1 MAGSSRMVFAST
13 FLATMVHCC
22 LASVAKAGGKL
33 SQEHYIDDHHS
44 YEYDREALL
53 GGEEEVEDFSK
64 LNPEEAEQQLKLL
77 VKKIDR
83 DANGLLS
90 KEELSDWTLRSFR
103 RYATEEARRRFPE
116 VDENGDQVVT
126 WNEYLSHEFGTK
138 PGDEDG
144 HEELAA
150 FQELYVKEK
159 KKFEMADA
167 DGVKGLNPMEFVAFE
182 HPEETDYMLDY
193 VLDEAMSEHDHNSD
207 GSVGLNEFIG
217 DYQPD
222 PGALNEPE
230 WVIIEKE
237 KFSND
242 LDKDHDGKLSRKEL
256 LPWVIPN
263 NMDAADDEADHLLE
277 HMDSNGDGLLSEA
290 EVLSNSDVFL
300 GSEVT
305 DYGRQLGDNHVLH
318 EEL

>member
-150 FQELYVKEK
+150 FQE
-159 KKFEMADA
+159 
-167 DGVKGLNPMEFVAFE
+167 
-182 HPEETDYMLDY
+182 DY